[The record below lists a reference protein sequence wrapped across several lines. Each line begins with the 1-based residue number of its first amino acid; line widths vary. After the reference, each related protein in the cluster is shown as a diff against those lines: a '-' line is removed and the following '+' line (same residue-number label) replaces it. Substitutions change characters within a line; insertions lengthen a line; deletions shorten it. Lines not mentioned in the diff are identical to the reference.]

1 VRTLFVVLSRQFY
14 QNPLLSSIN
23 QFSKPP
29 IVRQKKHCLKLHK
42 PLSRRH
48 NFTALPIG
56 LLSFISCASNKLS
69 YIPHTHIVIPF
80 VIPAFAMSTKRKL
93 PTKLGQPAVKQ
104 SAKILGKQN
113 LDESRTVVSGGGQPT
128 KSNTNGITEVVNIST
143 DSSGEDEANSEEGSG
158 DESAERGAEDAPA
171 QPKTEDVAME
181 DLDGAEEEGPSLG
194 ELARANAAEPI
205 DVAAAFEDPSIR
217 TLTYPK
223 GAQIQPPSG
232 ASLGTV
238 LSQALKSN
246 DVALLE
252 SCLQT
257 RDVNT
262 IRATIQRLD
271 SPLAGTLLHKL
282 AERLFKRPGR
292 AGSLMVW
299 VQWSLVTHG
308 GYLATQRDLVN
319 KLAELNKVIDDRQ
332 KGLQNLLSLKG
343 KLDMLEAQIA
353 LRRSMQD
360 QRRNMDEDDEGVIY
374 VEGQEESDV
383 EEVAVNGKPQRV
395 GASGDLED
403 VSEGEES
410 EDMPTTGFAI
420 SDDEEAE
427 SSDEDDLID
436 DEAEET
442 DKDSGDEED
451 VDHDDQDSEGDAEE
465 SDDAAQIAPP
475 SKMQRLGGLTSRRR

>member
-1 VRTLFVVLSRQFY
+1 
-14 QNPLLSSIN
+14 
-23 QFSKPP
+23 
-29 IVRQKKHCLKLHK
+29 
-42 PLSRRH
+42 
-48 NFTALPIG
+48 
-56 LLSFISCASNKLS
+56 
-69 YIPHTHIVIPF
+69 
-80 VIPAFAMSTKRKL
+80 MSTKRKL

-104 SAKILGKQN
+104 SVKILGKQH
-113 LDESRTVVSGGGQPT
+113 LDESKTVVSGGGQPT
-128 KSNTNGITEVVNIST
+128 KLNANGITEVANISS
-143 DSSGEDEANSEEGSG
+143 DSGSEDEADSEEQSG
-158 DESAERGAEDAPA
+158 DESAKEGVEEAPA
-171 QPKTEDVAME
+171 QSKTEDIAME
-181 DLDGAEEEGPSLG
+181 DVSPLDDVEEQGPSLG

-238 LSQALKSN
+238 LSQTLKSN

-299 VQWSLVTHG
+299 IQWSLVTHG

-319 KLAELNKVIDDRQ
+319 KLAELDKVIDDRQ

-353 LRRSMQD
+353 LRRSMQN

-374 VEGQEESDV
+374 VEGQEESDG
-383 EEVAVNGKPQRV
+383 EEVSVNGKPQRV
-395 GASGDLED
+395 GVNGDLED
-403 VSEGEES
+403 VSEGKES
-410 EDMPTTGFAI
+410 EDMPTTGFVN
-420 SDDEEAE
+420 SNDEEEE

-442 DKDSGDEED
+442 DRDSGDEED

-465 SDDAAQIAPP
+465 SDDAAQSAPP